1 MVFDISISVRLT
13 GISSEC
19 QHGLSVNFTKY
30 ILKHEAVV
38 TITGGV
44 DGKVFHN
51 VGPYNHTTRERG
63 GDRIG
68 RTKFNTCTRRQ
79 IDENKWSTTV
89 QCSTIRATVE
99 EIQNVHVHA
108 FFTSTLQINHRG
120 SIGT

>member
-1 MVFDISISVRLT
+1 MVFDISITVRLT
-13 GISSEC
+13 GISSER
-19 QHGLSVNFTKY
+19 QHGLSVNITKY

-38 TITGGV
+38 TITGRV

-51 VGPYNHTTRERG
+51 VGPYNNTTRERG

-68 RTKFNTCTRRQ
+68 RTKLNTCTRRQ

-99 EIQNVHVHA
+99 EIENVHVHA
-108 FFTSTLQINHRG
+108 FFTSTLQINQRG
-120 SIGT
+120 SICT